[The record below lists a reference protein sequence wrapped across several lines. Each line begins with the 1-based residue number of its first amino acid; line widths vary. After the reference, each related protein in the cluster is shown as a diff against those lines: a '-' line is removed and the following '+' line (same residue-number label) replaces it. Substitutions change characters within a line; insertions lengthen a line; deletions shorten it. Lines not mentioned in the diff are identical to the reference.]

1 MMARSVRQSRPAQW
15 ACRHVKSNAPDTRE
29 PVQRVP
35 DFQHPSLKLSVASS
49 AAKIEGFTATLD
61 GISRDI
67 KSLEKWLQDCQVRIE
82 VEAVY
87 YESALQT
94 DRPDELEFRTV
105 PVTKITRALA
115 WAEMPDAKT
124 WRLKFWEYISRGFM
138 HLEHGQRLDSPEL
151 VQSRPLIETPA
162 AVKIGRAHV

>member
-1 MMARSVRQSRPAQW
+1 MGS
-15 ACRHVKSNAPDTRE
+15 E
-29 PVQRVP
+29 PLTGWVGVESPRAIKTLSP
-35 DFQHPSLKLSVASS
+35 WRMRTAMSLPEFQHPSLKLSVASS

-94 DRPDELEFRTV
+94 DRPAELEFRTV
-105 PVTKITRALA
+105 PVTKVTRALA

-124 WRLKFWEYISRGFM
+124 WRLQFREYVSRGFM
-138 HLEHGQRLDSPEL
+138 HL
-151 VQSRPLIETPA
+151 
-162 AVKIGRAHV
+162 